1 MIGWFLV
8 FFSFLMN
15 SFSFCWTNNL
25 VWKIQNILF
34 SCLFH
39 GTNWNVLWSELI
51 ETIALGEF
59 TIHTLVSFFMTI
71 GKLVLYLK
79 TYIEISKSILTIKL
93 SKQIKFTFQLNWLN
107 KSYIYAFIIHKLC
120 FFIAKVCKIP
130 WWLQSL
136 GDSLRPVWR
145 HCEIWRVELELL
157 WVDFHLEAKI
167 WERFPTSDIQKVGPK
182 AWALTKYRLR
192 LGRCMSVNKKWPL

>member
-8 FFSFLMN
+8 CFSILMN

-25 VWKIQNILF
+25 VWKIQNVLF

-51 ETIALGEF
+51 ETIVLGEF
-59 TIHTLVSFFMTI
+59 TIH
-71 GKLVLYLK
+71 KK

-107 KSYIYAFIIHKLC
+107 ESYKYAFIIHKSC
-120 FFIAKVCKIP
+120 FFYR
-130 WWLQSL
+130 QSL
-136 GDSLRPVWR
+136 QNSLMASVTW
-145 HCEIWRVELELL
+145 WFSSARVTAL
-157 WVDFHLEAKI
+157 WNLTSWAWVTLGWFSSWGKDLRALSNQWHTEGRSKSMSSNKI
-167 WERFPTSDIQKVGPK
+167 SPTS
-182 AWALTKYRLR
+182 W
-192 LGRCMSVNKKWPL
+192 